1 MILDFNTLIFLIALP
16 NSITQLLETSRF
28 NLLEEY
34 VGQQGNKSVQLHVFR
49 KNISVI
55 KQSIRRNSGDFGVT
69 ELSMVGTWK
78 WDGNRL
84 NVSLGENLGTFEL
97 LTGSNPEAIVQIN
110 GFQCNEDDELSLS
123 GIELVLCC
131 RKTV

>member
-1 MILDFNTLIFLIALP
+1 MLQIIAFAFIGLGGYFAALNWLSLYQSYRTGRFCSPIPFVGALFLGTGLLILPETRPFAWVALILDFNTLIFLIALP

-55 KQSIRRNSGDFGVT
+55 K
-69 ELSMVGTWK
+69 
-78 WDGNRL
+78 
-84 NVSLGENLGTFEL
+84 
-97 LTGSNPEAIVQIN
+97 
-110 GFQCNEDDELSLS
+110 
-123 GIELVLCC
+123 
-131 RKTV
+131 